1 MQTEIAIV
9 FPSHTTLSLQS
20 RNHMNHKHRGVTL
33 MELMITVAVVSILAA
48 IAYPS
53 YRNQSLKAHRA
64 EAKAALLKIQV
75 AQEKWF
81 LQNNAYT
88 SSLTNLNSTSPTVNG
103 YYTISVTV
111 GNPATT
117 YTATATATSIQN
129 ADTSCMMFA
138 INETG
143 GRAPASGCW

>member
-1 MQTEIAIV
+1 
-9 FPSHTTLSLQS
+9 
-20 RNHMNHKHRGVTL
+20 MNHKHRGVTL

-53 YRNQSLKAHRA
+53 YRNQSLKA
-64 EAKAALLKIQV
+64 Q
-75 AQEKWF
+75 KWF